1 MLLEP
6 ITEYLLWSGTYCL
19 KSYITYKIL
28 LKVLTRYI
36 VKKAT
41 ITLKRRNMAQTLIG
55 QIDRVLFEGEDGFF
69 IAVLKTGEKISG
81 IYYESAIEN
90 IKGSAI
96 TLEGEWHE
104 HKKYGRTFKF
114 DAIKV
119 NQNELF
125 FFLNKIIKGFT
136 KKLSAELIEHF
147 GAEELVNI
155 LDNDIEKLLE
165 FKGIKEKRLKK
176 IQSSWK
182 QFRSM
187 RELGEFLSPYN
198 VSPVLLTT
206 IATAMKDVN
215 EPCSKIKEN
224 PYLLTSING
233 IGFKRADELALKMG
247 IDSED
252 ENRISAA
259 MDYMLLDY
267 CEANGNSCIE
277 KSLLFSGLDELLGF
291 YQKEHLYEAALVER
305 VSEGSIV
312 LMKNDR
318 LSPGRLYDAEK
329 FLHDTFTKRAKL
341 DSGGF
346 VKDLE
351 AFLADSELKLG
362 EQQKKAVEIINNGA
376 SLLFL
381 VGYAGTGKSTTSKTI
396 LELLNTRYD
405 NKEIMT
411 CALSGIAS
419 QRISD
424 TTGFESAT
432 IQSLLVKHEESDK
445 FPYSVVLIDEA
456 SMINSSLFAR
466 LMGKISNKAI
476 VIIVGDDAQ
485 LPPIGAGNVLS
496 DVLTLKLAPIV
507 KLTQIYRQS
516 PEQAITLI
524 ANQIRQGEVPQY
536 RGKYEDFEFV
546 DVNIANYYALKNQLT
561 QEELKALREQNSQD
575 IIAEMLHRVVESIEK
590 ARYRLKNKQIKEYL
604 NYFQVI
610 TPMKGGTLGTTNL
623 NKILQEYFNPN
634 PKKCIKRGELEFR
647 LMDKVVHT
655 KNENMT
661 SWSSDGF
668 KMGEDSHTRR
678 IFNGMSGLL
687 FRIDEEEE
695 QAYVFYPNEDIVVKY
710 EYDELKAYLML
721 SYALTIHKVQG
732 MEYDIVVIPMS
743 FTHFIMHNTKLIYTA
758 ITRAKHRCVVIGE
771 SGAFENACRR
781 LETTQRDTVLLEL

>member
-1 MLLEP
+1 
-6 ITEYLLWSGTYCL
+6 
-19 KSYITYKIL
+19 
-28 LKVLTRYI
+28 
-36 VKKAT
+36 
-41 ITLKRRNMAQTLIG
+41 MAQTLIG
-55 QIDRVLFEGEDGFF
+55 QIDRILFEGDDGFF

-81 IYYESAIEN
+81 VYYESAIQN

-114 DAIKV
+114 DTIKV

-155 LDNDIEKLLE
+155 LDNDIERLLE

-176 IQSSWK
+176 IQASWK

-198 VSPVLLTT
+198 VSATLLTT
-206 IATAMKDVN
+206 IATAMKDVTQ
-215 EPCSKIKEN
+215 PCSKIKEN
-224 PYLLTSING
+224 PYILTSISG

-247 IDSED
+247 INPED
-252 ENRISAA
+252 EGRISSA
-259 MDYMLLDY
+259 MDYVLLDY
-267 CEANGNSCIE
+267 CEAHGNSCIAKE
-277 KSLLFSGLDELLGF
+277 VLFGGLDELLGF
-291 YQKEHLYEAALVER
+291 VNKHNLYESALVER
-305 VSEGSIV
+305 VGEGSIV
-312 LMKNDR
+312 VMKNDR
-318 LSPGRLYDAEK
+318 LSPARLYDAEK
-329 FLHDTFTKRAKL
+329 YLYESFKERSKL
-341 DSGGF
+341 DSGGY
-346 VKDLE
+346 VKDLD
-351 AFLADSELKLG
+351 AFLAQSDLKLAS
-362 EQQKKAVEIINNGA
+362 EQRKAVEVINNGA
-376 SLLFL
+376 SILFL
-381 VGYAGTGKSTTSKTI
+381 VGYAGTGKSTTSRTI
-396 LELLNTRYD
+396 LNLLNTRYD
-405 NKEIMT
+405 TKEIIT
-411 CALSGIAS
+411 CALSGIAA

-424 TTGFESAT
+424 TTGYESAT

-456 SMINSSLFAR
+456 SMINSTLFAK

-507 KLTQIYRQS
+507 KLTQIFRQS
-516 PEQAITLI
+516 PDQAITLI
-524 ANQIRQGEVPQY
+524 ANDIRQGKVPEY
-536 RGKYEDFEFV
+536 RGAYEDFEFV
-546 DVNIANYYALKNQLT
+546 DVEIANYYALKNQLSND
-561 QEELKALREQNSQD
+561 ELKALREQNSQD
-575 IIAEMLHRVVESIEK
+575 IIAEMLHRVVASIQK
-590 ARYRLKNKQIKEYL
+590 ARYRLNNKLIKEYL

-623 NKILQEYFNPN
+623 NKVLQEYFNPN

-655 KNENMT
+655 KNENMI
-661 SWSSDGF
+661 SWSGDAF
-668 KMGEDSHTRR
+668 KMDEDPVERR

-687 FRIDEEEE
+687 FKIDEDDE
-695 QAYVFYPNEDIVVKY
+695 QVFVFYPNEDVVVRY
-710 EYDELKAYLML
+710 EYEELKSHLML

-743 FTHFIMHNTKLIYTA
+743 FTHYIMHNTKLIYTA
-758 ITRAKHRCVVIGE
+758 VTRAKHRCIIIGE
-771 SGAFENACRR
+771 SGAFESACRR
-781 LETTQRDTVLLEL
+781 LETTRRDTVLLELGS

>member
-1 MLLEP
+1 M
-6 ITEYLLWSGTYCL
+6 
-19 KSYITYKIL
+19 
-28 LKVLTRYI
+28 
-36 VKKAT
+36 T
-41 ITLKRRNMAQTLIG
+41 IIG
-55 QIDRVLFEGEDGFF
+55 QIERILFEGDDGFF
-69 IAVLKTGEKISG
+69 IAVLKTGEKVSG
-81 IYYESAIEN
+81 TYYESDIKN

-114 DAIKV
+114 TSIKV

-125 FFLNKIIKGFT
+125 FFLTKVLKGFT
-136 KKLSAELIEHF
+136 KKLAADLIEQF
-147 GAEELVNI
+147 GSENLVNI
-155 LDNDIEKLLE
+155 LDNDIERLLE
-165 FKGIKEKRLKK
+165 VKGIKEKRLKK
-176 IQSSWK
+176 IQTSWK

-206 IATAMKDVN
+206 IATAMKDVD
-215 EPCSKIKEN
+215 EPCSKIKNN
-224 PYLLTSING
+224 PYILTGISG

-247 IDSED
+247 VSRED

-259 MDYMLLDY
+259 MDYLLLDY

-277 KSLLFSGLDELLGF
+277 KSLLFNGLDELLGF
-291 YQKEHLYEAALVER
+291 VQKEHLYEAALVER
-305 VSEGSIV
+305 VGEGSIV
-312 LMKNDR
+312 MMKNDR
-318 LSPGRLYDAEK
+318 LSPARLYDAEK
-329 FLHDTFTKRAKL
+329 FLYETFRERAKR
-341 DSGGF
+341 DSGGY
-346 VKDLE
+346 VKVLD
-351 AFLADSELKLG
+351 AFLADSSLKLG
-362 EQQKKAVEIINNGA
+362 EEQRRAVEMINSGA
-376 SLLFL
+376 SILFL

-405 NKEIMT
+405 NKEIIT

-466 LMGKISNKAI
+466 LMSKISNKAV

-496 DVLTLKLAPIV
+496 DVLALQLAPIV

-524 ANQIRQGEVPQY
+524 ANEIRRGEVPHY
-536 RGKYEDFEFV
+536 RGEYADFDFV

-561 QEELKALREQNSQD
+561 QDELKELREKNSQD

-590 ARYRLKNKQIKEYL
+590 ARYRLNNKQIKEYL

-610 TPMKGGTLGTTNL
+610 TPMKGGTLGSNNL
-623 NKILQEYFNPN
+623 NRVLQEYFNPN
-634 PKKCIKRGELEFR
+634 PKKCIKKGEQEFR

-655 KNENMT
+655 KNENMN
-661 SWSSDGF
+661 SWSAEGF
-668 KMGEDSHTRR
+668 KMGEDSHERR

-687 FRIDEEEE
+687 FKIDEDEE
-695 QAYVFYPNEDIVVKY
+695 QAFVFYPNEDVVVVY
-710 EYDELKAYLML
+710 EYDELKSHLML

-758 ITRAKHRCVVIGE
+758 ITRAKHKCIIIGE
-771 SGAFENACRR
+771 SAAFENACRR
-781 LETTQRDTVLLEL
+781 VEVTRRDTVLLELQGAAG